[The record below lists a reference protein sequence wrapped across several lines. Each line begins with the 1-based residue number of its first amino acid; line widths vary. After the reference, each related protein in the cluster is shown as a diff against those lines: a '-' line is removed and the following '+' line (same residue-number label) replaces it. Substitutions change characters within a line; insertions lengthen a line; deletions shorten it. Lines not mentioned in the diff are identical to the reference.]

1 MESRPSHHQS
11 LQENTADIMYTC
23 RTLDGSIEDMLDP
36 SFRTVNFEDSPHVIV
51 VSKHLRYAWPALPSE
66 ETSSDGVGQFM
77 KMNHKRSEEDRE
89 RVPRNPDLESLHT
102 PWRDSIYH
110 FWNHVFYDVTNFL
123 TEVNHTVGH
132 FHPPSHDAFALKYP
146 SSQDE
151 TPEVV
156 CKSWDTNVLLIPA
169 YRASGVSI
177 RATAQQSTD
186 DPTSEKVLGTF
197 NDSNPTEIWY
207 VKRGLE
213 VKFSVEAKLEKDHQG
228 LAAVMVCGILCT
240 DTHETEQQEE
250 KTEPA
255 IQD

>member
-1 MESRPSHHQS
+1 
-11 LQENTADIMYTC
+11 MYTC
-23 RTLDGSIEDMLDP
+23 RTLDGSIKDILDP
-36 SFRTVNFEDSPHVIV
+36 SFRTVNFDDSPHVVV
-51 VSKHLRYAWPALPSE
+51 VSKHLRYAWPALASE
-66 ETSSDGVGQFM
+66 ETSSDDVGQFI
-77 KMNHKRSEEDRE
+77 KTNHERSEEDRE
-89 RVPRNPDLESLHT
+89 RVPLNPDLESPHT

-110 FWNHVFYDVTNFL
+110 LWNHVFYDVTNFL
-123 TEVNHTVGH
+123 AEVNYTVGH

-146 SSQDE
+146 RSQDE
-151 TPEVV
+151 APDVV
-156 CKSWDTNVLLIPA
+156 CKSWDANVLLIPA

-207 VKRGLE
+207 VGSGLE
-213 VKFSVEAKLEKDHQG
+213 VKFSVEAEFEKDRQG

-250 KTEPA
+250 NTEPA